1 MKALLIGEIHAEAD
15 KELQEKT
22 ELQRTTILDQE
33 MYPGIEAVI
42 LRVYTRFK
50 TEEIKKFPDLKY
62 LVTCSVGIDNLD
74 LNTLKERGIELIHCP
89 GSNANSV
96 AEHTLYFILSLLRED
111 VKKPYAELKGKT
123 VGIIGLGHIGKL
135 VARKL
140 RGFEVRTLAFDVIPQ
155 SAELL
160 QELKV
165 EIREMD
171 EVLRE
176 ADIVTIH
183 VPYNKYTEKLIDE
196 DKLSKMKE
204 GSFFINTSR
213 EEVVDNEA
221 LIKLQGKFRGIALD
235 LYNDELQEK
244 LNKHILLTD
253 HVGAQG
259 EDSYRK
265 MCVDPIKEFLG
276 RLN

>member
-50 TEEIKKFPDLKY
+50 TEEMKKFPDLKY

-171 EVLRE
+171 EVLQE

-183 VPYNKYTEKLIDE
+183 VPYNRHTEKLINE

>member
-15 KELQEKT
+15 KELQDKT
-22 ELQRTTILDQE
+22 ELQRTKIIDQE
-33 MYPGIEAVI
+33 SYPDVEAVI
-42 LRVYTRFK
+42 LRVYTKFK
-50 TEEIKKFPDLKY
+50 GEEIAKFPNLKY

-74 LNTLKERGIELIHCP
+74 LTALKERGIELIHCP

-96 AEHTLYFILSLLRED
+96 AEHTLYFMLSLLRED

-140 RGFEVRTLAFDVIPQ
+140 KGFEVRMLAFDVISQDP
-155 SAELL
+155 ELL
-160 QELKV
+160 KELNV
-165 EIREMD
+165 EMKEMD
-171 EVLRE
+171 EVLSE

-183 VPYNKYTEKLIDE
+183 VPYNKYTGDLINE
-196 DKLSKMKE
+196 EKLSKMKE

-213 EEVVDNEA
+213 EEVVDNQA
-221 LIKLQGKFRGIALD
+221 LIKLQNKFRGIALD
-235 LYNDELQEK
+235 LYNEELQDK
-244 LNKHILLTD
+244 LDKHILLTD

-259 EDSYRK
+259 EESFRK
-265 MCVDPIKEFLG
+265 MCVDPIKEFLQKIV
-276 RLN
+276 